1 LFQIL
6 RFYYKCKTIKISI
19 FERQKINFDAL
30 YFLVFLGANPAFHY
44 KFFSS
49 VFLSLQ
55 ELLSVALQDKKNK
68 RIQKL
73 SVTIWAK
80 K

>member
-30 YFLVFLGANPAFHY
+30 YFLVFLGANPAFLTS
-44 KFFSS
+44 FFLP
-49 VFLSLQ
+49 FFNLLQ
-55 ELLSVALQDKKNK
+55 ELLSVALQE
-68 RIQKL
+68 
-73 SVTIWAK
+73 
-80 K
+80 